1 MRIVIRAWVG
11 VILLLAAEAASL
23 PPSAGQTP
31 EALSAAVL
39 VSANA
44 EWAVVRELF
53 PDETYEHSPFGE
65 YFLRSFALPDGT
77 SRRVL
82 IFHGGWGKVA
92 AAASTQFVI
101 DRFAPGLLINFGT
114 CGGFEGAIARGA
126 IVLAER
132 TVIYDIIERMGDPE
146 GAIRDFSTAID
157 LSWLSG
163 KPPLD
168 VVRGTLVS
176 ADQDLDPAAIAGL
189 RRKHGAAAG
198 DWESGAIAYV
208 AARNGKRV
216 LILRGVTDLVNAR
229 DGEAYGKIEVFQAAS
244 KSIMKRLFDTL
255 PAWLALAGS
264 GRYFSPIS
272 SSRPRTSVALA
283 ERGSIFKNAR
293 NEAAALSTWPIR
305 RYAKPA
311 L

>member
-1 MRIVIRAWVG
+1 MRIVIRAWG
-11 VILLLAAEAASL
+11 AVILLLAAAAASV
-23 PPSAGQTP
+23 PPPAGQTP

-53 PDETYEHSPFGE
+53 PGETYERSPFGE
-65 YFLRSFALPDGT
+65 YFVRSVRLPDGS

-82 IFHGGWGKVA
+82 VFHGGWGKVA
-92 AAASTQFVI
+92 AAASTQLVI

-114 CGGFEGAIARGA
+114 CGGFEGAIEKGA
-126 IVLAER
+126 VVLVER

-146 GAIRDFSTAID
+146 GAIRDFSTSID
-157 LSWLSG
+157 LSWLKG
-163 KPPLD
+163 KLPHD

-189 RRKHGAAAG
+189 RERHGAAAG

-229 DGEAYGKIEVFQAAS
+229 GGEAYGKIEVFQAATRAVM
-244 KSIMKRLFDTL
+244 KSLFGSL

-264 GRYFSPIS
+264 GR
-272 SSRPRTSVALA
+272 
-283 ERGSIFKNAR
+283 
-293 NEAAALSTWPIR
+293 
-305 RYAKPA
+305 
-311 L
+311 